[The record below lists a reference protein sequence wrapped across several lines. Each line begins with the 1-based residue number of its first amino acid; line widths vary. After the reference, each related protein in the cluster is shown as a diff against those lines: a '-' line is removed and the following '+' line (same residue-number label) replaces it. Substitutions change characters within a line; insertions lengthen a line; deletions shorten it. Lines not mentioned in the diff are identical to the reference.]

1 VLCFFLVDGSIE
13 RRLEAEHMIR
23 MKKLILSLTM
33 AALVALAMP
42 RPAQALAALALRE
55 DGGAITVVATG
66 ASLSALSYTG
76 ASPGGAFNVINFGTN
91 ELNSASI
98 SDISGSATT
107 VILATSGQHTLELF
121 TSSQDFTLPAGQF
134 VNVISG
140 AGGTYITGI
149 GSVQFQA
156 FASTTNALASTAG
169 FTNGLQTAVPAT
181 GSATTFDTGDITAV
195 WNKGAAPAFS
205 LTTGTSVTL
214 TGIGASANFSNH
226 EILTPSAIPEPASM
240 LLLGSGLLGLAFA
253 GRRFGKK

>member
-1 VLCFFLVDGSIE
+1 
-13 RRLEAEHMIR
+13 MIR

-55 DGGAITVVATG
+55 DGGPITVVATA
-66 ASLSALSYTG
+66 ASLSALSFSG
-76 ASPGGAFNVINFGTN
+76 NSPGGAFNVTIFGAN
-91 ELNSASI
+91 AVNSAAI
-98 SDISGSATT
+98 SVLSGAGTT
-107 VILATSGQHTLELF
+107 VTLVTSGQHTLELF

-134 VNVISG
+134 LNVTSG
-140 AGGTYITGI
+140 AAGTYITGL
-149 GSVQFQA
+149 GSVTFQA

-169 FTNGLQTAVPAT
+169 FTNGLQPAVPPS
-181 GSATTFDTGDITAV
+181 GSQQTFDTGDITGV

-205 LTTGTSVTL
+205 MTTGTSVTL

-226 EILTPSAIPEPASM
+226 EIITPSAIPEPASM

-253 GRRFGKK
+253 GRRFGRK

>member
-1 VLCFFLVDGSIE
+1 
-13 RRLEAEHMIR
+13 MIR

-55 DGGAITVVATG
+55 DGGPISVVATG
-66 ASLSALSYTG
+66 ASLSALSFSGT
-76 ASPGGAFNVINFGTN
+76 SPGGLFNVTIFGVN
-91 ELNSASI
+91 EVNSPAI
-98 SDISGSATT
+98 SVLSGAATT
-107 VILATSGQHTLELF
+107 VTLLTSGQHTLELF
-121 TSSQDFTLPAGQF
+121 TGSQDFTLPAGQF
-134 VNVISG
+134 VNVTSG
-140 AGGTYITGI
+140 AAGTYITGV
-149 GSVQFQA
+149 GSVTFQA
-156 FASTTNALASTAG
+156 FASAANALTSTTG

-181 GSATTFDTGDITAV
+181 GSQTTFDTGDVTSV
-195 WNKGAAPAFS
+195 WNKGNTAAFS

-214 TGIGASANFSNH
+214 TGLGASANFSNH